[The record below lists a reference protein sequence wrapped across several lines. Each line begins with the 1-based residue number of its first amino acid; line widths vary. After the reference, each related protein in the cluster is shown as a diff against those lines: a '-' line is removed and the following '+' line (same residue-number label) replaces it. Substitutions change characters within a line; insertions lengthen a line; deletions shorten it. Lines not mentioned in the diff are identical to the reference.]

1 MARYSI
7 QFKASVRKDLRK
19 IPKKDVLRIL
29 AKIEALAEDPLPP
42 QSEKLSGDEK
52 YRIRQGNY
60 RILYSIEDD
69 ILVVT
74 VVKVGH
80 RRDVYQS

>member
-1 MARYSI
+1 MARYNI

-29 AKIEALAEDPLPP
+29 DKIESLADNPMPP

-60 RILYSIEDD
+60 RILYQIDDEILMIE
-69 ILVVT
+69 

-80 RRDVYQS
+80 RRDVYHR